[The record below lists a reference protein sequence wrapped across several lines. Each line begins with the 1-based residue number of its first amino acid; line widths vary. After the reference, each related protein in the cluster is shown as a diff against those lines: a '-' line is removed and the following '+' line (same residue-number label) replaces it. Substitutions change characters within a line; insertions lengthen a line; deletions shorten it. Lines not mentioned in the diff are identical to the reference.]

1 MNRRLN
7 SDEAWDRF
15 MRTGRV
21 EDYLAC
27 CKARDAASSGPAPA
41 GREDGHADYY
51 QGLDRERTAYR

>member
-1 MNRRLN
+1 MKQRLDGEAAWNRFL
-7 SDEAWDRF
+7 
-15 MRTGRV
+15 RTGRV

-27 CKARDAASSGPAPA
+27 CKARDAAANAAVPS